1 MISKPV
7 DRMKDSVLLMSV
19 TRRTVFY
26 FIKIVQNCSL
36 LVVPCPRIPK
46 KGLLIQFH
54 KKMVNNH
61 PNSFGD
67 KCTIVTIMTINIE
80 YHFLNL

>member
-46 KGLLIQFH
+46 KGLLIQFN
-54 KKMVNNH
+54 KKW
-61 PNSFGD
+61 
-67 KCTIVTIMTINIE
+67 
-80 YHFLNL
+80 